1 MQTLVIPG
9 NFLHPGMKYRLVLNA
24 SYRDDGGW
32 SEAFYE
38 FSTNFPPYGG
48 DCSYAVQKGLFNKST
63 HQVTY
68 LFFNRKKSCT
78 ASKKMIYSIQALP
91 FEKHINCEN
100 KKHTQADFR

>member
-68 LFFNRKKSCT
+68 LFFNRKESCT
-78 ASKKMIYSIQALP
+78 ASKNDLFHSSVT
-91 FEKHINCEN
+91 F
-100 KKHTQADFR
+100 

>member
-48 DCSYAVQKGLFNKST
+48 DCSYAVQKGLFIKLLTFFST
-63 HQVTY
+63 GKKAVQPVKNDLFHSSVT
-68 LFFNRKKSCT
+68 F
-78 ASKKMIYSIQALP
+78 
-91 FEKHINCEN
+91 
-100 KKHTQADFR
+100 